1 MNQSHSTNQTTPPE
15 PTPHL
20 LPGGLKSP
28 ATHENGSGLVVSV
41 DTAWITFHP
50 DKSPEIPDR
59 YAFLHPVRAAGLLR
73 WEAHR
78 DLKDEVLQLAS
89 IMLQCHPGDWY
100 PLGHGQNKYRQSLV
114 GPGGSQLQFDA
125 RGGLYF
131 TLVLP
136 GKACQLA
143 GPNFLK
149 GFFVYA
155 LSTGAKFPR
164 IDTAIDD
171 WHKRIDPDRFLAE
184 CKGPDKVT
192 HVKEARRMSKESLR
206 GHPDDAGKTVYLGS
220 AKSDRMLRVYD
231 KDIESNGQIP
241 AYRMELQERKKFA
254 DRAAMDLAY
263 GEWPKVIP
271 SRLVGFIDFKDHES
285 AAHVD
290 DRTRCQ
296 WFEELM
302 DGARK
307 GAAYDP
313 VPPKDRQETVDY
325 WERQHKRT
333 LALWFHHYGGDLGK
347 LAELAKEGREDWKPR
362 HHSLANEDTGGI
374 PNRPGQFMKEAQR
387 FMKEAQDAYY
397 REAQDAYERNRNEIP
412 G

>member
-1 MNQSHSTNQTTPPE
+1 M
-15 PTPHL
+15 
-20 LPGGLKSP
+20 
-28 ATHENGSGLVVSV
+28 VSV
-41 DTAWITFHP
+41 DTIWITFHP
-50 DKSPEIPDR
+50 DRSPEIPDR
-59 YAFLHPVRAAGLLR
+59 YSFLSAIHPARALDFSR
-73 WEAHR
+73 WEAAD
-78 DLKDEVLQLAS
+78 DLREEVIQLAS
-89 IMLQCHPGDWY
+89 IMLSCHPGDWF
-100 PLGHGQNKYRQSLV
+100 PLEHGQNGYRQALL
-114 GPGGSQLQFDA
+114 GPGGSRLQFDA

-171 WHKRIDPDRFLAE
+171 WHKRIDPDRFLRE

-192 HVKEARRMSKESLR
+192 HVKEARRMSTESLR
-206 GHPDDAGKTVYLGS
+206 GHSDDAGKTVYLGS

-271 SRLVGFIDFKDHES
+271 SRLVGFIEFKDHAS

-290 DRTRCQ
+290 ERTRCQ

-307 GAAYDP
+307 GAAYAP
-313 VPPKDRQETVDY
+313 GPLKDRQEFVDD
-325 WERQHKRT
+325 WERMNKRG
-333 LALWFHHYGGDLGK
+333 LGLVLHHYEGDIGL
-347 LAELAKEGREDWKPR
+347 LMQLAKEGRRDWKPR
-362 HHSLANEDTGGI
+362 HYDLANEDT
-374 PNRPGQFMKEAQR
+374 QFFPR
-387 FMKEAQDAYY
+387 
-397 REAQDAYERNRNEIP
+397 
-412 G
+412 